1 MELQKETAPGMDEK
15 TFCLKNQIFC
25 RVLQKSHVY
34 SMLEVSLRIHPLDVY
49 ALGLIWGLYV
59 RIILP
64 PDNAISLVIV
74 ERWPVNL

>member
-1 MELQKETAPGMDEK
+1 
-15 TFCLKNQIFC
+15 
-25 RVLQKSHVY
+25 
-34 SMLEVSLRIHPLDVY
+34 MLEVSLRIHQLDVY

-64 PDNAISLVIV
+64 PDNAISLVIL